1 VGVAALLAAWWL
13 TNRPTPES
21 SADGS
26 VSAPT
31 RSASVATSAPDGPVP
46 PEAQPAVARWV
57 IDGDT
62 IEIHGTRIRLHG
74 IGAPESR
81 QECDRPD
88 GTSWRCGQQAALALS
103 DRIGRSTVRCE
114 PHGRDRYG
122 RVIAVCF
129 KGTDDLNRWMV
140 TAGWAVAYR
149 KYSLDY
155 VDVEKRAHAARLGI
169 WSERFQMPWDWRL
182 RETRH

>member
-1 VGVAALLAAWWL
+1 MSTLFRPDAHCPKRSLSLLWFVLLALISLPAWAGEPIEG
-13 TNRPTPES
+13 T
-21 SADGS
+21 
-26 VSAPT
+26 
-31 RSASVATSAPDGPVP
+31 AT
-46 PEAQPAVARWV
+46 V

-74 IGAPESR
+74 MDAPESR

-103 DRIGRSTVRCE
+103 DRIGRSTVRCV

-122 RVIAVCF
+122 RVIALCF
-129 KGTDDLNRWMV
+129 KGTEDLNRWMV
-140 TAGWAVAYR
+140 AAGWAVAYR

-155 VDVEKRAHAARLGI
+155 VEEEERAHAAKLGV
-169 WSERFQMPWDWRL
+169 WSGSFQMPWAWRS

>member
-1 VGVAALLAAWWL
+1 MSALIRSHGVCPKRSISLLWFILLALISLPAWAGEPIAG
-13 TNRPTPES
+13 T
-21 SADGS
+21 
-26 VSAPT
+26 
-31 RSASVATSAPDGPVP
+31 AT
-46 PEAQPAVARWV
+46 V

-62 IEIHGTRIRLHG
+62 VDIHGTRIRLHG

-140 TAGWAVAYR
+140 AAGWAVAYR